1 MPNPLDA
8 PEILDRVFLDLRA
21 RLLEAAAMLDR
32 LDRAEGNI
40 EADPRIRK
48 IRQALQTLHEQ
59 PAGDL
64 AERLQLLFSIPYDEN
79 WRTAYALTNG
89 KQV

>member
-8 PEILDRVFLDLRA
+8 PDVLDRVFLDLRA

-32 LDRAEGNI
+32 LERAEGNV
-40 EADPRIRK
+40 ESDPRYLK
-48 IRQALQTLHEQ
+48 IRQALTALNEH

-79 WRTAYALTNG
+79 WRTAYMLNHG
-89 KQV
+89 KRN

>member
-8 PEILDRVFLDLRA
+8 PDVLDRVFLDLRA

-32 LDRAEGNI
+32 LERAEGSV
-40 EADPRIRK
+40 ESDPRVLK
-48 IRQALQTLHEQ
+48 IRQALAALHER

-64 AERLQLLFSIPYDEN
+64 AEHLQLLFSIPYDEN
-79 WRTAYALTNG
+79 WRAAYTLNNG
-89 KQV
+89 KRN